1 MTVGAFTA
9 VAPTSMQDIENL
21 LSALRSR
28 HWLGRAPEGRTCLS
42 HYLPPLLSALGWT
55 GSINRVALAMPH
67 KPSGMDLV
75 DLLNTLAG
83 VGWSASPL
91 RQALEHLDRR
101 LLPLVFLPDGSFG
114 ERAGPLLV
122 LGSTETDG
130 GDDLVCY
137 RIEGD
142 GLAPTSPPK
151 GILGSAYI
159 FRKTEGER
167 SGSVAAAQ
175 RATGGSWFRITLERF
190 RSTLSQ
196 IFMISLLLN
205 SVSLATPIFV
215 MLVYDIIIGGLSTN
229 GLGYLVLGV
238 VLAIGVE
245 AALRYIRLRSIAWLG
260 SRADYIVNVSIFDRL
275 VHIPPMYTERSSVS
289 ADIARIKAFESVRDF
304 FTSPTLIA
312 ILELPFV
319 IVLLICIAV
328 LAGPVA
334 AIPVVLIGIYL
345 AMLAYLRPKLRQA
358 IWLAAKANSEKEKMT
373 VETFSKIEG
382 MRFNGIDYAW
392 LERFREASGAASF
405 ASFRAAFLASIIET
419 MAHGLSI
426 LAGVATI
433 TVGVGRIWAGDMTI
447 GALIASLILIW
458 RILSPLQ
465 TLCLMLPR
473 IEQLLSSIDQ
483 VNRLMTI
490 NPERDPNVM
499 PTSRKTF
506 KGNIR
511 FMNVGLRYAK
521 DQEPV
526 FAGLTVEIQPG
537 ELVAITGNN
546 GAGKSTV
553 LKLVNRL
560 CVPQA
565 GSIRIDG
572 ADIRQI
578 DPVELRRNITY
589 VSESP
594 FLFHGTIGDNLRLV
608 APLASDQALME
619 ALIQADGWDEVSTL
633 PDRLGTFLG
642 DGKNAG
648 LSSGFAYRLNLARA
662 YLQDNPIMLIDEL
675 PYSVLN
681 SRTGEVYK
689 NFLKSNDGNRTIL
702 IVTYRDDYI
711 ELADKVIF
719 LSPDSRPIIG
729 APKKNVIQEMTA

>member
-447 GALIASLILIW
+447 GALIASL
-458 RILSPLQ
+458 
-465 TLCLMLPR
+465 
-473 IEQLLSSIDQ
+473 
-483 VNRLMTI
+483 
-490 NPERDPNVM
+490 
-499 PTSRKTF
+499 
-506 KGNIR
+506 
-511 FMNVGLRYAK
+511 
-521 DQEPV
+521 
-526 FAGLTVEIQPG
+526 
-537 ELVAITGNN
+537 
-546 GAGKSTV
+546 
-553 LKLVNRL
+553 
-560 CVPQA
+560 
-565 GSIRIDG
+565 
-572 ADIRQI
+572 
-578 DPVELRRNITY
+578 
-589 VSESP
+589 
-594 FLFHGTIGDNLRLV
+594 
-608 APLASDQALME
+608 
-619 ALIQADGWDEVSTL
+619 
-633 PDRLGTFLG
+633 
-642 DGKNAG
+642 
-648 LSSGFAYRLNLARA
+648 
-662 YLQDNPIMLIDEL
+662 
-675 PYSVLN
+675 
-681 SRTGEVYK
+681 
-689 NFLKSNDGNRTIL
+689 
-702 IVTYRDDYI
+702 
-711 ELADKVIF
+711 
-719 LSPDSRPIIG
+719 
-729 APKKNVIQEMTA
+729 